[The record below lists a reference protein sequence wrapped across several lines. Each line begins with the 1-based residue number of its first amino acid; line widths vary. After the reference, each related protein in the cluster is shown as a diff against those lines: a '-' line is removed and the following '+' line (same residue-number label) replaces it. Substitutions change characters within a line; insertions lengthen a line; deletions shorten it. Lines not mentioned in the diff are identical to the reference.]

1 MIKRESSDEEIIK
14 RVLGGETHLYELLM
28 RKYNLRIYRISMAIV
43 NDDMEAE
50 DIMQTAYLN
59 AYLQLPGFKNKSSF
73 GTWLTRIVINESL
86 LHKKKIQKREQIKEE
101 IKPEREH
108 KETPLN
114 NLMNKELKTI
124 LESAVSKLPEK
135 YRLVFVMREIQ
146 ELSTNETME
155 ILNLGESNIKIRLS
169 RAKEMLRQ
177 ELSSQ
182 YKSAELFEFHLR
194 RCDKIVG
201 SVMNKIRQ
209 RTNPDLNQD
218 QRANL

>member
-1 MIKRESSDEEIIK
+1 MIKREISDEEIIQ
-14 RVLGGETHLYELLM
+14 RVVRGEKQLYEQLM
-28 RKYNLRIYRISMAIV
+28 RKYNQRMYRISRAIV

-50 DIMQTAYLN
+50 DVMQTAYLN

-73 GTWLTRIVINESL
+73 GTWLTRILINESL
-86 LHKKKIQKREQIKEE
+86 LHKKKSLKRQQLYDGV
-101 IKPEREH
+101 KPETEH
-108 KETPLN
+108 KETPLK

-124 LESAVSKLPEK
+124 LESAVSRLPDK

-146 ELSTNETME
+146 EMSTTETME

-177 ELSSQ
+177 ELSSH
-182 YKSAELFEFHLR
+182 YKSAELFEFHLS
-194 RCDKIVG
+194 RCDRIVG

-209 RTNPDLNQD
+209 SERPLI
-218 QRANL
+218 